1 VATLTRNSTT
11 IFDGKT
17 MFSFSFDFSQL
28 GDPSTLSQQANLMC
42 WAEGMD
48 DAGWELTS
56 DVGNSEF
63 DPWLEA
69 PLNNIGPDLA
79 LEKIEMTQGVAAGE
93 NVRLSFFVVNEGETI
108 DSAFNVSIEL
118 VQGDKRTLV
127 GRSIFSSMDENTA
140 KSVKRSFDAP
150 DGTWAIEIT
159 VDQEGLIWEI
169 DETNNMW
176 VTTQSS
182 ESGGF
187 GAVII
192 AGGGISVL
200 VLAGAFVMLRRRQ
213 STPVD
218 EEKIVAAL
226 GPTSG
231 PQGAPPAPEKPA
243 KRRGPPGG
251 KISTTPGQK
260 PSKGPPRG
268 PPKSST
274 PVEEQSPQ
282 ATAALYMD
290 ALGPATTEA
299 SHEPMGTETHASDYS
314 QLPGGG
320 EYEYTPD
327 ATYYVGPTCGRWILN
342 EDKSFTR
349 LPDEA

>member
-1 VATLTRNSTT
+1 
-11 IFDGKT
+11 
-17 MFSFSFDFSQL
+17 
-28 GDPSTLSQQANLMC
+28 
-42 WAEGMD
+42 
-48 DAGWELTS
+48 
-56 DVGNSEF
+56 
-63 DPWLEA
+63 
-69 PLNNIGPDLA
+69 
-79 LEKIEMTQGVAAGE
+79 
-93 NVRLSFFVVNEGETI
+93 
-108 DSAFNVSIEL
+108 
-118 VQGDKRTLV
+118 
-127 GRSIFSSMDENTA
+127 MDENTA

-150 DGTWAIEIT
+150 DGTWTIEIT

-192 AGGGISVL
+192 AGGGISIL

-213 STPVD
+213 ATPVD
-218 EEKIVAAL
+218 EAKIVAAL

-231 PQGAPPAPEKPA
+231 PEGAPPTPEAPA

-268 PPKSST
+268 PPKSSA
-274 PVEEQSPQ
+274 PVEEISPQ

-299 SHEPMGTETHASDYS
+299 SDEAVSSETHASDYS

-327 ATYYVGPTCGRWILN
+327 ATYYVGATCGRWILN